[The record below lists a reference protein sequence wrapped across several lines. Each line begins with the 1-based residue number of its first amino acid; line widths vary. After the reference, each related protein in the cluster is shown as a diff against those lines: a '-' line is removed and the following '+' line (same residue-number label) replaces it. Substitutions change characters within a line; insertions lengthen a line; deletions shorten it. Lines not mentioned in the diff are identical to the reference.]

1 MKKPLGFLTGKNAIL
16 SAVCLSMYMCTLD
29 ASIVNIALPRIMSY
43 FNSSLATTEW
53 VVMIYLLLISS
64 LLLTYGRLGDMY
76 GHKPVF
82 LTGLAVFT
90 FASAL
95 NAVAPSVGFLIAAR
109 GIQAIGAGMV
119 MAVMQAIVAQTFN
132 PAERGRAI
140 GITLA
145 VVSLGLATGPTLG
158 GILVSKF
165 DWQSI
170 FSVNIPV
177 GIIGTLWAAKVLP
190 FKKGNSQK
198 FDIAGSVLV
207 FSWLSC
213 LLLALSHG
221 QEWGWASGLVII
233 LIGVSAILF
242 TAFILVE
249 KKSAFPM
256 LNLAMFRNR
265 LFSTANTAA
274 LINYMTQYTVTFV
287 MPFYLMNRAGLSAI
301 NAGYSMSA
309 FPVFMM
315 LASPFA
321 GSLSDK
327 IGSRLLTAAGMGIIA
342 LGITILYF
350 VAIYFEWW
358 AVILGLSLI
367 GLGTGLFQSPNNNA
381 IMNSVKKDHL
391 GVASGMIAS
400 MRNVGQVLGVAVC
413 GAVLSSRLAAYA
425 ALQANAFSFAV
436 RDTYAVAAC
445 FALLGAIISLAR
457 GDTSKPVV

>member
-1 MKKPLGFLTGKNAIL
+1 MKRTFAFLTGKNAIL

-29 ASIVNIALPRIMSY
+29 ASIVNIALPKIMAY
-43 FNSSLATTEW
+43 FNSSLAITEW

-82 LTGLAVFT
+82 LTGFTVFT
-90 FASAL
+90 AASAL
-95 NAVAPSVGFLIAAR
+95 NAVAPSIGFLIAAR
-109 GIQAIGAGMV
+109 GIQALGAGMV
-119 MAVMQAIVAQTFN
+119 MAVMQAIVAQTFG
-132 PAERGRAI
+132 PDERGRAI

-165 DWQSI
+165 GWQSI
-170 FSVNIPV
+170 FSVNIPI

-190 FKKGNSQK
+190 FRKGNPQK
-198 FDIAGSVLV
+198 FDIAGSLLV

-221 QEWGWASGLVII
+221 QEWGWTSVIVTV
-233 LIGVSAILF
+233 LIGVSIALF
-242 TAFILVE
+242 IAFIRVE
-249 KKSAFPM
+249 KSSPIPM
-256 LNLAMFRNR
+256 LNLTLFRNR
-265 LFSTANTAA
+265 LFSTANAAA

-301 NAGYSMSA
+301 DAGYSMSA
-309 FPVFMM
+309 FPVVMM

-327 IGSRLLTAAGMGIIA
+327 IGSRALTAGGMGIIA
-342 LGITILYF
+342 VGILILYL
-350 VAIYFEWW
+350 VTTYFQWW

-381 IMNSVKKDHL
+381 IMSSVKKEQL
-391 GVASGMIAS
+391 GVASGMIAT
-400 MRNVGQVLGVAVC
+400 MRNSGQVLGVAVC

-425 ALQANAFSFAV
+425 ALPCYAFAFAV

-445 FALLGAIISLAR
+445 FALLGAVISLTR
-457 GDTSKPVV
+457 GDVKAL